1 MIAAVA
7 ALLGL
12 SAIAAWRVSF
22 DTDVL
27 SLLPRDGRVMPAFR
41 QYLGSFGSVDQLY
54 VVFTAPAERGVTEY
68 ADEIDDWIARLRD
81 APEIVNVDAGVVDGS
96 RNFSWLADRGLL
108 LLDGGALDQA
118 LDRLSP
124 RGMADALVSRR
135 ALLTLPSAQV
145 ADMVRYD
152 PIGLT
157 EIMGSTLRSSAP
169 VMSAGFGQD
178 GYISQD
184 GRSRLI
190 IAQPARPPYD
200 ARFSQALDARLQEI
214 TAAVRAEAAAS
225 PDEPDDVLPDLQV
238 EFAGGHRIAI
248 ETEAVV
254 RRESILNTIGS
265 LALILPLLFLT
276 FRSLWLVLVGALPA
290 ALSLLVVLGILG
302 ATGVTLSAAAA
313 GSAAMLFGLGVDG
326 VVLLYVAHR
335 QAIADGAE
343 PASIPGELAG
353 PSSSMLLGMWTT
365 AATFYGLTF
374 VDFPSLQQLGLLIGH
389 AMAICGV
396 LTLVLVPALLPRS
409 VGPKARRRL
418 AMPRLAVWV
427 ASRRRLLLAGA
438 VAATAVLGIASLNL
452 RVNPTLDRLRSVTGA
467 ARLEERLG
475 PMFGLPRDVFV
486 ALSEGGD
493 LETVLQRS
501 ERLSARIGQQ
511 FPDVRIQSPTQLLPS
526 QAVQAQRAG
535 RVRAADLSPDGVRQT
550 LRNAAATAGF
560 RSEAFQPFS
569 DRLPQLLD
577 AGSRLTFEGYAANGL
592 NDLVGRFVVRDG
604 DRWLTATYLFPPEST
619 DVAALAAAVEIEGVA
634 GTDGAGGEQTLTG
647 LPAVNRE
654 LARRFLPQFLKGLLI
669 GTIIVVALVVLA
681 FREWRLSLYA
691 ILPTVLG
698 LIWCAGLLAL
708 AQIEL
713 DLFAI
718 FAVVTF
724 VGVGVDYGVHLVHRF
739 QERGDAG
746 RALSELAPVI
756 LVAAAITL
764 LGYGTLLNSTYP
776 PLRSIAIV
784 SIVSVFTLTAA
795 SILVLPA
802 LLMGQRT

>member
-1 MIAAVA
+1 
-7 ALLGL
+7 
-12 SAIAAWRVSF
+12 
-22 DTDVL
+22 
-27 SLLPRDGRVMPAFR
+27 
-41 QYLGSFGSVDQLY
+41 
-54 VVFTAPAERGVTEY
+54 
-68 ADEIDDWIARLRD
+68 
-81 APEIVNVDAGVVDGS
+81 
-96 RNFSWLADRGLL
+96 
-108 LLDGGALDQA
+108 
-118 LDRLSP
+118 
-124 RGMADALVSRR
+124 
-135 ALLTLPSAQV
+135 
-145 ADMVRYD
+145 
-152 PIGLT
+152 
-157 EIMGSTLRSSAP
+157 
-169 VMSAGFGQD
+169 
-178 GYISQD
+178 
-184 GRSRLI
+184 
-190 IAQPARPPYD
+190 
-200 ARFSQALDARLQEI
+200 
-214 TAAVRAEAAAS
+214 
-225 PDEPDDVLPDLQV
+225 
-238 EFAGGHRIAI
+238 
-248 ETEAVV
+248 
-254 RRESILNTIGS
+254 
-265 LALILPLLFLT
+265 
-276 FRSLWLVLVGALPA
+276 
-290 ALSLLVVLGILG
+290 
-302 ATGVTLSAAAA
+302 
-313 GSAAMLFGLGVDG
+313 
-326 VVLLYVAHR
+326 
-335 QAIADGAE
+335 
-343 PASIPGELAG
+343 
-353 PSSSMLLGMWTT
+353 
-365 AATFYGLTF
+365 
-374 VDFPSLQQLGLLIGH
+374 
-389 AMAICGV
+389 V

-409 VGPKARRRL
+409 VSPKARRRL

-438 VAATAVLGIASLNL
+438 VVATAVLGVASLNL

-493 LETVLQRS
+493 LETLLQRS
-501 ERLSARIGQQ
+501 ERLNTRVAQQ
-511 FPDVRIQSPTQLLPS
+511 FPGVRIQSPTQLLPS
-526 QAVQAQRAG
+526 QAEQAERAG
-535 RVRAADLSPDGVRQT
+535 RIRAAGLSPDGVRHT
-550 LRNAAATAGF
+550 LQDAAAAAGF
-560 RSEAFQPFS
+560 RPEAFQPFS

-577 AGSRLTFEGYAANGL
+577 AGSRLTLEGYAANGL

-604 DRWLTATYLFPPEST
+604 DRWLTAAYLFPPESV
-619 DVAALAAAVEIEGVA
+619 DVAALAAAVEIETA
-634 GTDGAGGEQTLTG
+634 AEADGAGGGPTLTG

-681 FREWRLSLYA
+681 FREWTLSLYA

-708 AQIEL
+708 ARVEL

-802 LLMGQRT
+802 LLMGHRR